1 MPDLGSIP
9 VADLMSAFSSVVVVL
24 MVGALFLVLWQCA
37 ILLGALIANLR
48 HRNPPEDVGHLKV
61 G

>member
-1 MPDLGSIP
+1 MPDPGSIP

-24 MVGALFLVLWQCA
+24 MVGALFLVLWQFA
-37 ILLGALIANLR
+37 ILLGALIANLW